1 MSDSPY
7 QTVVGLEVHVQLMTK
22 TKLFCGCTTKFGAP
36 PNSQV
41 CPVCLGMPG
50 ALPVMNRKAFELAL
64 KAALA
69 LNCRI
74 AGFTKWDR
82 KNYYYPDLPKNFQIS
97 QYDLPFSEEGF
108 LEIDAGQGPKKI
120 GIIRAHMEEDAGK
133 SMHDESG
140 RGGDSKVDLNRTG
153 TPLVE
158 IVSHPHLS
166 SAEEARAYLEEIRL
180 MLREI
185 GVSDCEMQEGSL
197 RCDANVNILVKQ
209 PDGTSVPTPIVEVKN
224 LNSISSVERSIKYEA
239 ARQFE
244 QFKKDGE
251 RLKAGNKTTARWI
264 EASEKTIVLRSKE
277 ESADYRYFP
286 EPDLVPVV
294 VSEAQL
300 KQARDEMGEL
310 PSEQRVR
317 LQKQYGLNNYDSKML
332 TAKGR
337 KLVNYYETVA
347 GKIGDGKA
355 VCNRIS
361 DLVFPALTTRSEE
374 IDQFPINADTFTDFL
389 KQTSTAGQDPR
400 RKAFEYMLENSVGV
414 KAAMDA
420 LGIKDASAFD
430 ETSLLKSVKEA
441 MAANPKSVE
450 DFKKGKATAA
460 NAILGAVMRANKG
473 APNETVRKILMDEL
487 AK

>member
-1 MSDSPY
+1 MAEAEY
-7 QTVVGLEVHVQLMTK
+7 EIVVGLETHVQLLTN
-22 TKLFCGCTTKFGAP
+22 TKLFCGCTTRFGAP

-50 ALPVMNRKAFELAL
+50 SLPVMNRKAFDLSL

-69 LNCRI
+69 LNLQI
-74 AGFTKWDR
+74 APFTKWDR

-97 QYDLPFSEEGF
+97 QFDLPFSSEGY
-108 LEIDAGQGPKKI
+108 LEIDAGKGPRKI
-120 GIIRAHMEEDAGK
+120 GIFRAHLEEDAGK

-140 RGGDSKVDLNRTG
+140 RGGDTKVDLNRTG
-153 TPLVE
+153 TPLLE
-158 IVSHPHLS
+158 IVSKPDIS
-166 SAEEARAYLEEIRL
+166 SPEEARAYLEELRL

-197 RCDANVNILVKQ
+197 RCDANVNIRILQ
-209 PDGTSVPTPIVEVKN
+209 PDGSKIPTPIVEVKN
-224 LNSISSVERSIKYEA
+224 LNSISSVERAIRHEA
-239 ARQFE
+239 VRQYE

-251 RLKAGNKTTARWI
+251 RLKPGNKTTARWI
-264 EASEKTIVLRSKE
+264 EASEKTVVLRSKE

-294 VSEAQL
+294 VNENQL
-300 KQARDEMGEL
+300 KQARAEMGEL
-310 PSEQRVR
+310 PSEQRQR
-317 LQKQYGLNNYDSKML
+317 LQTQYGLNSYDSKVL

-337 KLVNYYETVA
+337 KLVKYYETVA
-347 GKIGDGKA
+347 AKIGDGKA

-361 DLVFPALTTRSEE
+361 DLIFPALTSRNEE
-374 IDQFPINADTFTDFL
+374 IEQFPISADTFADFL
-389 KQTSTAGQDPR
+389 KQTATAGQDPR
-400 RKAFEYMLENSVGV
+400 RKTFEYMLEHNSGI
-414 KAAMDA
+414 KEAMDA
-420 LGIKDASAFD
+420 LGIKDASSFD
-430 ETSLLKSVKEA
+430 EASLRKSVLEA
-441 MAANPKSVE
+441 IAGNTKSVE

-473 APNETVRKILMDEL
+473 APNELVRKILMEEL